1 MVKTLDIN
9 LDMCFY
15 CTSNHVVLY
24 IKKKKRIKILSI
36 ETNTNLYNSLVF
48 LNLATI

>member
-24 IKKKKRIKILSI
+24 IKKKRIKILSI